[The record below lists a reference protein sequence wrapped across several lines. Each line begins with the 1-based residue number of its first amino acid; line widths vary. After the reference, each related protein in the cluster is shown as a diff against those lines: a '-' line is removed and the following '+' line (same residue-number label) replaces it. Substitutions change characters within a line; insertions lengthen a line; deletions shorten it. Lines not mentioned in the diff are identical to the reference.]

1 MYVADTLGR
10 KPLHNEV
17 MPIRKYPL
25 LGGTYRRAIDLQSIQ
40 WSGSTPECISIINIE
55 QIFSFNTIQAIV

>member
-40 WSGSTPECISIINIE
+40 WSGSTPECISIITIE
-55 QIFSFNTIQAIV
+55 QF